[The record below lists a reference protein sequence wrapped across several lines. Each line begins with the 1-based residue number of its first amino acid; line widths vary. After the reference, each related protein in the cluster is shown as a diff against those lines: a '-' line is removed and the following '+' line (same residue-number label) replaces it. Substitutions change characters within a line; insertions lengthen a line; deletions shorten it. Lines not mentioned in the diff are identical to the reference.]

1 MTFSRF
7 RPDVD
12 LSSRRTISIELP
24 EFLLR
29 ALECRVT
36 EANEG
41 ASPQERVTVE
51 HFVEIELAGSIS
63 LAEIA
68 HLEPRVPGIGAA
80 VSRWLDDIE

>member
-1 MTFSRF
+1 MTLSRF

-12 LSSRRTISIELP
+12 LSSRRTITNELP
-24 EFLLR
+24 EFLIR
-29 ALECRVT
+29 ALECRVS

-41 ASPQERVTVE
+41 ASPQEQVTVE

-68 HLEPRVPGIGAA
+68 HLEPHVPGIGAA
-80 VSRWLDDIE
+80 VSRWLDDID

>member
-1 MTFSRF
+1 MTGSPF
-7 RPDVD
+7 RPNVD
-12 LSSRRTISIELP
+12 LSSKRTISIELP

-29 ALECRVT
+29 AFECRVSD
-36 EANEG
+36 ANED
-41 ASPQERVTVE
+41 ASPEEQVTVE

-68 HLEPRVPGIGAA
+68 YLEPRLPGIGAA